1 MRSGGVTA
9 ELLLYQVCFIHKL
22 RSTAAERRISNE
34 RMGHMLKFGEFI
46 AKHRALILI
55 VGVLLL
61 IPSAIGYVNTRVNY
75 DILSYL
81 PKDIATMKGQD
92 ILKEEFG
99 QGGFSFVMVE
109 GMSEKEVAETAD
121 KLAAVDHVSDVVCYE
136 KITDLNIPKEVLPDK
151 VYDFFN
157 KDDTTLMAVFF
168 DDTTS
173 ADTTLEAIDEM
184 RRITGKQC
192 FISGMSAI
200 TDDMKHLSDSESVIY
215 AVIAVILT
223 SIVLVLAMDSF
234 LIPVFFMLSIGMAIV
249 WNLGSNFVMGE
260 ISFITQALALVL
272 QLGVTMDYSIFL
284 WHSYKEQ
291 QENYTDRR
299 EAMAHAIAQTITS
312 VVSSSFTTVA
322 GFLAMCFMTF
332 TLGFDLGIVMAK
344 GVICG
349 VIACVTVLPA
359 MILIFDGAIRRTSH
373 RDLLPDFTKTAS
385 FIVKHAGVFITAA
398 MVLLIPAVYG
408 YNHYSVYYK
417 LDSTLPTDL
426 ESVIANT
433 KLAEEYNMNS
443 THILMVDSKMDS
455 RTANAMLKELKEVDG
470 VQFTIGFNSLVG
482 PAIPEEVVPDTVKE
496 VLKGDEWQL
505 MLIGSEYE
513 VASDAVNEQVRELDR
528 IVKKY
533 DANGMLIGEAPAT
546 KDLIE
551 ITDHDFK
558 VVSLLS
564 IAAIF
569 LIIAVTF
576 KSVTLPVMLVAVIEL
591 AIMIN
596 LGISYYT
603 DTQLPFIASVVIGTI
618 QLGATVDYAILMTTR
633 YRAERASGKDKYEA
647 VSIALGTS
655 IKSVFTSAL
664 GFFAATVGVAV
675 YSEIGMISSL
685 CVLLSRGALISMV
698 IVIGVLP
705 SMFMLFDGLICR
717 TSAGFGGNSGAKS
730 GRQRIGYVH

>member
-1 MRSGGVTA
+1 M
-9 ELLLYQVCFIHKL
+9 L
-22 RSTAAERRISNE
+22 R
-34 RMGHMLKFGEFI
+34 FGEFI
-46 AKHRALILI
+46 TKHRSLILI
-55 VGVLLL
+55 IGILML
-61 IPSAIGYVNTRVNY
+61 IPSAVGYMNTRVNY

-81 PKDIATMKGQD
+81 PKDIDTMAGQD

-109 GMSEKEVAETAD
+109 GMSEKEIAETAD
-121 KLAAVDHVSDVVCYE
+121 KLSAVDHVSDVVCYE
-136 KITDLNIPKEVLPDK
+136 TLTDLNLPKEVLPEK
-151 VYDFFN
+151 VSSFFS

-173 ADTTLEAIDEM
+173 ADTTLEAVDEM
-184 RRITGKQC
+184 RRITSEQC

-223 SIVLVLAMDSF
+223 SIVLVLTMDSF
-234 LIPVFFMLSIGMAIV
+234 LIPVFFMLSIGMAII

-291 QENYTDRR
+291 QEHYTDRN
-299 EAMAHAIAQTITS
+299 EAMAHAIAQTVTS

-332 TLGFDLGIVMAK
+332 TLGLDLGIVMAK

-359 MILIFDGAIRRTSH
+359 MILIFDKAIRKTSH
-373 RDLLPDFTKTAS
+373 REFLPDLSKIAS
-385 FIVKHAGVFITAA
+385 FITSHSGLFITAA
-398 MVLLIPAVYG
+398 LVLLIPAVYG

-417 LDSTLPTDL
+417 LDSTLPADL

-443 THILMVDSKMDS
+443 THILMVNSSMDPKE
-455 RTANAMLKELKEVDG
+455 ANAMLKEMKKVDG
-470 VQFTIGFNSLVG
+470 VQFTMGFNSLVG
-482 PAIPEEVVPDTVKE
+482 PAIPEEVVPDSVKS
-496 VLKGDEWQL
+496 VLKGDKWQL

-513 VASDAVNEQVRELDR
+513 VASDAVNGQVKELQS

-533 DANGMLIGEAPAT
+533 DPDGMLIGEAPAT
-546 KDLIE
+546 KDLID
-551 ITDHDFK
+551 ITARDFK
-558 VVSLLS
+558 TVSLLS

-569 LIIAVTF
+569 LIIAFTF
-576 KSVTLPVMLVAVIEL
+576 RSGSLPVILVAVIEL

-596 LGISYYT
+596 LGIACYT

-633 YRAERASGKDKYEA
+633 YRSERAAGRDKQEA
-647 VSIALGTS
+647 VNTALGTS

-664 GFFAATVGVAV
+664 GFFAATVGVAA
-675 YSEIGMISSL
+675 YSKIGMISSL
-685 CVLLSRGALISMV
+685 CVLLSRRAVISMIV
-698 IVIGVLP
+698 VIGVLP
-705 SMFMLFDGLICR
+705 SMFMLFDGIICR
-717 TSAGFGGNSGAKS
+717 TSAGFGHHSDDKPE
-730 GRQRIGYVH
+730 RIHFRFAH